1 MIMELFKKEE
11 YRDCTINVYYD
22 NDAESPREWDN
33 VATFVCK
40 YGNYFLGDRQDIEYV
55 IEQLFAD
62 HVSPK
67 AIIDYFVKTR
77 HAELVEGEEDDRSD
91 HYYKYQEKWYD
102 DSMHDYYIDADSQTD
117 DEDTISCA
125 MADELSEGEKLQL
138 VCDSDDIV
146 ILPIA
151 VYEHSGITMWLGSA
165 DDHFD
170 SQWDCSDVGFAYI
183 EKETAMK
190 EGALKEG
197 DDWKKW
203 AYDDMEA
210 EMETYRQYLE
220 GEVFG
225 YEIEDEY
232 GEEGADIDLSGCWG
246 YYGMESID
254 ELIIPEAKSCIDTYL
269 IDKENK
275 RQENIHKV
283 FDNMEKLRGHQFI
296 IGLMAYKV
304 GKNMFGMDIMEGAK
318 ISNNVVGTYDEV
330 SLSDM
335 DADTISELAE
345 HVA

>member
-1 MIMELFKKEE
+1 MELFKKEE

-22 NDAESPREWDN
+22 NDAESPRKWDN
-33 VATFVCK
+33 VAVFVCK
-40 YGNYFLGDRQDIEYV
+40 YGNYSLGDRQDIEDV
-55 IEQLFAD
+55 IKELFAE

-77 HAELVEGEEDDRSD
+77 HAELVEGEEGDRSD
-91 HYYKYQEKWYD
+91 HYYKYQKKWYD

-146 ILPIA
+146 VLPIA
-151 VYEHSGITMWLGSA
+151 VYEHSGITMWLGSV

-197 DDWKKW
+197 DDWKAW
-203 AYDDMEA
+203 ATNRMSSAMKVYDE
-210 EMETYRQYLE
+210 YLR
-220 GEVFG
+220 GECYG
-225 YEIEDEY
+225 YEVEDED
-232 GEEGADIDLSGCWG
+232 GDFVDGCWG
-246 YYGMESID
+246 YIGDSKVEDSIM
-254 ELIIPEAKSCIDTYL
+254 PEAKAIIDQH
-269 IDKENK
+269 IIEKEAK
-275 RQENIHKV
+275 RQEDIHKV
-283 FDNMEKLRGHQFI
+283 FDNMEKLRGYQFI
-296 IGLMAYKV
+296 IGFMAYKV
-304 GKNMFGMDIMEGAK
+304 GKNIFGMDIMEGAK
-318 ISNNVVGTYDEV
+318 ISNNVVGAYDEV